1 MAPPNQP
8 PKTFEWCSPTVELP
22 RNKFECIPGVEKHS
36 HHYAVRTEA
45 QHKTM
50 QLTPIHSKHFEK
62 VGGHDWELFHASHR
76 GTVGGREFIWGMFV
90 EGMGMFNVMV
100 PVDHIR
106 ELTAAER
113 EAWSKVTLGMYGSH
127 TDKLSYTTGSGVE
140 AHA

>member
-8 PKTFEWCSPTVELP
+8 PKTFEWRSPTVELP
-22 RNKFECIPGVEKHS
+22 QNKFECIEGVEKHDA
-36 HHYAVRTEA
+36 HYAVRTEA
-45 QHKTM
+45 QHKMM
-50 QLTPIHSKHFEK
+50 QLTLIHSKHFEK
-62 VGGHDWELFHASHR
+62 VDGHDWELFHASHR
-76 GTVGGREFIWGMFV
+76 GTVDGREFIWGMFV

-100 PVDHIR
+100 PVDHTR

-127 TDKLSYTTGSGVE
+127 TDKLSYTTSSGVE